1 MCCIDHPVTAD
12 RSDTLVEKIAVA
24 HECEAVS
31 TIEETACLDALLPFE
46 GHIEIMALFGF
57 QLRIANQHNTHVAHV
72 VMHIHLLERRC
83 TKPTGIIGSECEPRE
98 FIDPGQTFR
107 ESVLGGSRKI
117 VIAHTRHHIE
127 TVVDVPV
134 ELNIAVDVVLRMGCI
149 VTKLIGGEIVMQDIS
164 SHQEVVSAQ
173 RVTVEGMRH
182 MLPVTVVVVV
192 RTGTVGQIVCLIILV
207 VRIR

>member
-1 MCCIDHPVTAD
+1 
-12 RSDTLVEKIAVA
+12 
-24 HECEAVS
+24 
-31 TIEETACLDALLPFE
+31 
-46 GHIEIMALFGF
+46 MALFGF
-57 QLRIANQHNTHVAHV
+57 QLRIANQHNAHVAHV
-72 VMHIHLLERRC
+72 VMHIHLFERRC

-107 ESVLGGSRKI
+107 ESLLGGSRKI

-192 RTGTVGQIVCLIILV
+192 RTGTVGQIVRLIVLV
-207 VRIR
+207 VRIRQLQFASVVPCIGTFQSTAVAIEAIGIGVAFAGAMEIAATAHQCEPI

>member
-1 MCCIDHPVTAD
+1 
-12 RSDTLVEKIAVA
+12 
-24 HECEAVS
+24 
-31 TIEETACLDALLPFE
+31 
-46 GHIEIMALFGF
+46 
-57 QLRIANQHNTHVAHV
+57 
-72 VMHIHLLERRC
+72 MHIHLFERRC

-107 ESVLGGSRKI
+107 ESLLGGSRKI
-117 VIAHTRHHIE
+117 VIAHTRHQIE